1 MKYGS
6 INDKNMRT
14 TILIISLHC
23 CFLHIN
29 AQKLVAD
36 TSENGY
42 AVIHRDVRIDLLGKK
57 MAEYNESLADK
68 IQMVNGYR
76 LLLLNT
82 TDRNHAMQLRANMLQ
97 QFPEQKIYMV
107 FISPYIK
114 LKVGNF
120 TDRNEAEKLKKQI
133 IDLKLVSGNIYVL
146 SEKVE
151 QKPTEKTTAPKD

>member
-1 MKYGS
+1 
-6 INDKNMRT
+6 
-14 TILIISLHC
+14 
-23 CFLHIN
+23 
-29 AQKLVAD
+29 
-36 TSENGY
+36 
-42 AVIHRDVRIDLLGKK
+42 

-82 TDRNHAMQLRANMLQ
+82 TDRNLAMQLRANILQ

-133 IDLKLVSGNIYVL
+133 IDLKLVSGNIYLL

-151 QKPTEKTTAPKD
+151 QKPSEKTMAPKD